1 MTVRQLYF
9 FGCLYLVMLIAT
21 AVFTRATL
29 RRIAGALAGAAVVGA
44 AALRIVAAGEH
55 AGWWHMAII
64 WEPYFLALLWANL
77 VLCAYASL
85 ITWRIARRF
94 GGRGLAV
101 VALAGAILGPPR
113 DYWYMKHF
121 PEWGSY
127 GPGLAPIF
135 AISATYFVLLFV
147 GQGIMRL
154 VAGPAGEDPL
164 APRLWATKIVNK

>member
-1 MTVRQLYF
+1 MTVRQLYL

-21 AVFTRATL
+21 AIFTRATF
-29 RRIAGALAGAAVVGA
+29 RRIVGALAGAALVGA
-44 AALRIVAAGEH
+44 AALGIVAAGEN
-55 AGWWHMAII
+55 AGWWHMAIT
-64 WEPYFLALLWANL
+64 WEPYFLALLWVDG
-77 VLCAYASL
+77 VLCAYVFL

-101 VALAGAILGPPR
+101 IAIAGAILGPPR
-113 DYWYMKHF
+113 DYWYMRHF

-135 AISATYFVLLFV
+135 AISATYSVLLLV

-154 VAGPAGEDPL
+154 VSGPAGEDPL
-164 APRLWATKIVNK
+164 APRL

>member
-1 MTVRQLYF
+1 MTVRQLYL

-29 RRIAGALAGAAVVGA
+29 RRIAGALAGAAMFGP
-44 AALRIVAAGEH
+44 AALGIVAAGEH
-55 AGWWHMAII
+55 AGWWHMAIV
-64 WEPYFLALLWANL
+64 WEPYFLTLLWANL
-77 VLCAYASL
+77 VLCAYALL

-94 GGRGLAV
+94 GARGLAV
-101 VALAGAILGPPR
+101 VAVACAILGPPR
-113 DYWYMKHF
+113 DYWYMRHF

-135 AISATYFVLLFV
+135 AISATYVVGLLV

-164 APRLWATKIVNK
+164 ARRLWATEIVSK

>member
-1 MTVRQLYF
+1 MTVRQLYL

-29 RRIAGALAGAAVVGA
+29 RRIAGALAGAAVVGP
-44 AALRIVAAGEH
+44 AALGIVAAGEH

-77 VLCAYASL
+77 VLCAYALL

-113 DYWYMKHF
+113 DYWYMRHF

-127 GPGLAPIF
+127 GPGHYMLENIPLPKEPRRLPTVLSQGEVAALIE
-135 AISATYFVLLFV
+135 SASNLS
-147 GQGIMRL
+147 
-154 VAGPAGEDPL
+154 
-164 APRLWATKIVNK
+164 IVPS

>member
-1 MTVRQLYF
+1 MTVRQLYLF
-9 FGCLYLVMLIAT
+9 SCLYLVMLIAT

-44 AALRIVAAGEH
+44 AALGIVAAGEH

-64 WEPYFLALLWANL
+64 WEPWFLALLWANF
-77 VLCAYASL
+77 VLCAYALL

-113 DYWYMKHF
+113 DYWYMTHF
-121 PEWGSY
+121 PEWVATERGLLLSSRSLRPMWSCCSWGKGSCDWS
-127 GPGLAPIF
+127 PG
-135 AISATYFVLLFV
+135 
-147 GQGIMRL
+147 RL
-154 VAGPAGEDPL
+154 TRTGLRADCG
-164 APRLWATKIVNK
+164 RLRS